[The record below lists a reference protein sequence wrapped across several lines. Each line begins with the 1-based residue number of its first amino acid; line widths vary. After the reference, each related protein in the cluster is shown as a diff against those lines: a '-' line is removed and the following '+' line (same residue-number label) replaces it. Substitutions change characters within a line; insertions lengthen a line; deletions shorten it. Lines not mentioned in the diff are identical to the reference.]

1 MPIRSGFPFFV
12 LKIASLT
19 VTYNLVQMKKV
30 FYSRTSTVDQS
41 DQRQLQNLSGF
52 DYVLSDKIS
61 GIVPLFERPKGK
73 QIQTLI
79 DANQL
84 GELHIHSIDRL
95 GRSLVDVMRVWT
107 DLTEKGITIV
117 CRNPSL
123 RNLTEDGKVDK
134 FSQLMMGILSTMSDF
149 ERSLIKERQLEGIRI
164 FKEKQGYTG
173 RKIGSTVSSEVFLK
187 KPSSIRVKEYL
198 SKGYKIREIA
208 SIVKCSPST
217 VVKVKKLICNTEN
230 PL

>member
-19 VTYNLVQMKKV
+19 VTYNSVQMKKV

-79 DANQL
+79 DSNQL

-95 GRSLVDVMRVWT
+95 G
-107 DLTEKGITIV
+107 IV

-187 KPSSIRVKEYL
+187 KPSSIKVKEYL